1 MCAFWCTSRMELF
14 VDNNNNIIHNNNNTI
29 NCIFASLCVYVTRV
43 YMHKCLH
50 GVCVCG
56 FGGVGGSCC
65 VVPPWGGTQSYTLKT
80 PVVDRKAQ

>member
-1 MCAFWCTSRMELF
+1 MEFF

-50 GVCVCG
+50 GVCVCVALG
-56 FGGVGGSCC
+56 ELGV
-65 VVPPWGGTQSYTLKT
+65 VVVLFLLGEAHNLIL
-80 PVVDRKAQ
+80 